1 MTTKAKAK
9 AKKPPTQECPKRQ
22 SSGRKREMRLDQELA
37 ETFPASDPP
46 SVTHP
51 GLIPGGPERK
61 ISSGKK
67 SQ

>member
-1 MTTKAKAK
+1 
-9 AKKPPTQECPKRQ
+9 
-22 SSGRKREMRLDQELA
+22 MRLDQELA

-46 SVTHP
+46 SLTHP

-61 ISSGKK
+61 TSSGKR

>member
-1 MTTKAKAK
+1 MTAKAKAK
-9 AKKPPTQECPKRQ
+9 AKKPPTQESPKRQ
-22 SSGRKREMRLDQELA
+22 SSGREREMRLDHELA

-46 SVTHP
+46 SLTHP

-61 ISSGKK
+61 TSSGKR